1 MNILNQGHFNI
12 DLERELNIERPLV
25 EHERMSALIAL
36 EQARANRGGGPICV
50 VTFSP
55 RASWEAGEVDLSPL
69 TRLLGQRVRRV
80 DTPGWLQ
87 GRVVVLL
94 TATTPLGAHAFSE
107 TIIQGLPP
115 GLDIDFMIHAYP
127 EINADEEAAY
137 RSTPITRMQ
146 PRDEGQTPQALP
158 VTDEAIHEHPHSIAT
173 TAISS
178 LLSHPERRGKRLL
191 DLLGATSLLLVTL
204 PLLLMAGLIV
214 QIRDRGPVFCLQQRL
229 GYLGKPFIMYK
240 LRTMWQRA
248 PESRHSEYL
257 AKLISTNGTLTKL
270 DQEGDARIIPGM
282 GLFRTLGIDELPQLI
297 NVIRGDMSLVGPRPC
312 LPYEAQV
319 FDQWHRERFNV
330 RPGLTG
336 LWQVSGKNRTTFRR
350 MMELDVRYAYQG
362 TLLSDLIILLRT
374 PLAVFKL
381 ARANPN
387 SNSSR
392 EG

>member
-1 MNILNQGHFNI
+1 MKILNLGFISI
-12 DLERELNIERPLV
+12 DFKREMDIGRPLLDTDS
-25 EHERMSALIAL
+25 MAALIAL
-36 EQARANRGGGPICV
+36 EQARVNRSGERFCV
-50 VTFSP
+50 VTFKP
-55 RASWEAGEVDLSPL
+55 TAPL
-69 TRLLGQRVRRV
+69 GSSAAELRHLMRLLGERVRRV
-80 DTPGWLQ
+80 DTPGWLKGQ
-87 GRVVVLL
+87 IAVLL
-94 TATTPLGAHAFSE
+94 TATCPAGAQAFCE
-107 TIIQGLPP
+107 GVIKQLPP
-115 GLDIDFMIHAYP
+115 GLVFNFEIHAYP
-127 EINADEEAAY
+127 DTTSGDCTAY
-137 RSTPITRMQ
+137 QSTDVSLAQSHEKTENRSSARLSESSMRQ
-146 PRDEGQTPQALP
+146 RED
-158 VTDEAIHEHPHSIAT
+158 SRAT
-173 TAISS
+173 LEVSS
-178 LLSHPERRGKRLL
+178 LVSQPERRSKRVV
-191 DLLGATSLLLVTL
+191 DILGATLLLVITL
-204 PLLLMAGLIV
+204 PILVMAGVLV
-214 QIRDRGPVFCLQQRL
+214 QLRDRGPVFCLQQRL

-248 PESRHSEYL
+248 AESRHSEYL